1 MLRFRNE
8 APQQPLDEFRAAR
21 QPAAARHSAGEVA
34 LAIIVPA
41 AGRDF
46 LLRRSAPMCTA
57 ASSLDLDG
65 GGAGASSQT
74 ALFLS
79 RWLQEGL
86 R

>member
-41 AGRDF
+41 AGHDSAIAPQQNGVVKSSGNLLVAQNRD
-46 LLRRSAPMCTA
+46 
-57 ASSLDLDG
+57 
-65 GGAGASSQT
+65 
-74 ALFLS
+74 
-79 RWLQEGL
+79 
-86 R
+86 